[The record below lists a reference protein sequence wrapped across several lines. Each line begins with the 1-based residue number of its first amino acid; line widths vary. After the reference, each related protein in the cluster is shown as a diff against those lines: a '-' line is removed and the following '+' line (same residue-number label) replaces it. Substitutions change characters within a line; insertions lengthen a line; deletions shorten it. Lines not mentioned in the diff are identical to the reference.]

1 MNEVWYDSYMMCIYV
16 ISYHVSLRTSNN
28 ELNEK
33 RDFITLTIPIIEKYI
48 VYILYIFLLYYILS
62 YYTRSE
68 YYTKYEYLIFLFKNK
83 RNYNLSYDDIK

>member
-1 MNEVWYDSYMMCIYV
+1 MKYGTIRMMCIYV

-48 VYILYIFLLYYILS
+48 VYILYIFFYYIIYS
-62 YYTRSE
+62 HIIREVNIIRSTNIL
-68 YYTKYEYLIFLFKNK
+68 YFYLNIEKIII
-83 RNYNLSYDDIK
+83 YHMMHAIK